1 MMTVR
6 QIVEAV
12 GHRTFAEALGVV
24 PSAVSNMKAADLIPA
39 KKHKIVVHIC
49 AQHDLPAPPDSL
61 FSFDPI
67 PVDPNPAPLR
77 AAS

>member
-12 GHRTFAEALGVV
+12 GHRTFAETLGVV
-24 PSAVSNMKAADLIPA
+24 PSAVSNMKAANLIPA
-39 KKHKIVVHIC
+39 KKYDIVVHVC
-49 AQHDLPAPPDSL
+49 AQHDLPEPPKSL
-61 FSFDPI
+61 FTFDPI
-67 PVDPNPAPLR
+67 PAENALLR